1 MARLESD
8 HGRLLVSFQYNGAR
22 CREYL
27 GLNDTRDNRR
37 TGARTV
43 NEIEC
48 ELKAGKFDYAA
59 RFPESR
65 RLERFG
71 ISPPARPPAPKPAEE
86 RADAPSLGKFAE
98 AWLEERRAV
107 LTLATAYD
115 YDRLIKALLLPSPLA
130 QKRIDEVN
138 DGDIHL
144 FMGQMSRRKTR
155 SGQPVGPRRINMII
169 ARLRTIFAT
178 AKRRKLVPE
187 DPMLF
192 VQNLRE
198 PKAEVDPFELEEA
211 VRLINSATGQDRA
224 IITVLIFC
232 GLRPNEALALRWQ
245 DVDFGRRIL
254 KIRRTIHR
262 FGGIGLPKTA
272 SSERDV
278 DMLDPVIVELE
289 EQRARTQMRGEL
301 VFLNDVRGPVD
312 LTNFRDRN
320 WKRILIRARLRA
332 RTIYQCR
339 HTFAALQLSRGE
351 NPQYVAHQMGHTNLE
366 MIIRHYARWSR
377 KPERVGTLAHQLSAQ
392 FPQILPEK
400 CQKLAAAEAPSVRG
414 ASRRSSQT
422 ADSTTGNRGAG
433 DRGRTGDVQLGKLA
447 FYH

>member
-8 HGRLLVSFQYNGAR
+8 HGRLLVSFQFNGVR

-27 GLNDTRDNRR
+27 GLDDTRDNRR

-71 ISPPARPPAPKPAEE
+71 TKPQAPAPTPMSVKEKPEV
-86 RADAPSLGKFAE
+86 PSLGKFSE

-115 YDRLIKALLLPSPLA
+115 YERLIKALLLPSSLA

-144 FMGQMSRRKTR
+144 LMGEMSRRKTR
-155 SGQPVGPRRINMII
+155 SGQPVGQRRINMII

-178 AKRRKLVPE
+178 AKHRKLVPE

-198 PKAEVDPFELEEA
+198 PKAEIDPFELEEA
-211 VRLINSATGQDRA
+211 ERLVNTATGQDRA

-232 GLRPNEALALRWQ
+232 GLRPNEALALRWL
-245 DVDFGRRIL
+245 DVDFDRRIL

-262 FGGIGLPKTA
+262 FGGIGLPETA

-278 DMLDPVIVELE
+278 DMLDPVIAELE

-301 VFLNDVRGPVD
+301 VFLNEVGGPVD

-320 WKRILIRARLRA
+320 WKRILIRRVCEPARFINA
-332 RTIYQCR
+332 VT
-339 HTFAALQLSRGE
+339 
-351 NPQYVAHQMGHTNLE
+351 P
-366 MIIRHYARWSR
+366 
-377 KPERVGTLAHQLSAQ
+377 
-392 FPQILPEK
+392 
-400 CQKLAAAEAPSVRG
+400 
-414 ASRRSSQT
+414 SRRFNFR
-422 ADSTTGNRGAG
+422 AEKIRSTWRIRWATPIS
-433 DRGRTGDVQLGKLA
+433 K
-447 FYH
+447 

>member
-8 HGRLLVSFQYNGAR
+8 HRRLLVSFQFNGTR

-27 GLNDTRDNRR
+27 SLDDTRDNRR
-37 TGARTV
+37 TDARTV
-43 NEIEC
+43 NEIEY

-71 ISPPARPPAPKPAEE
+71 ITPQAQAPTAIPVEKKP
-86 RADAPSLGKFAE
+86 DLPTLGKFAE
-98 AWLEERRAV
+98 TWLAERRAV

-115 YDRLIKALLLPSPLA
+115 YERLIQVLLLPSPLA
-130 QKRIDEVN
+130 QKPIDVVN

-144 FMGQMSRRKTR
+144 FIGELSRRKTR

-187 DPMLF
+187 DPMVF

-198 PKAEVDPFELEEA
+198 PKAEVDPFELEE
-211 VRLINSATGQDRA
+211 VEQIIDTATGQDRA

-245 DVDFGRRIL
+245 DVDFDRRIL

-278 DMLDPVIVELE
+278 DMLDPVIAELQ
-289 EQRARTQMRGEL
+289 EQRARTQMLGEL
-301 VFLNDVRGPVD
+301 VFLNEVRGPID

-320 WKRILIRARLRA
+320 WKRILVKARLRA

-377 KPERVGTLAHQLSAQ
+377 KPERVGTLAHQRSAK

-400 CQKLAAAEAPSVRG
+400 CQKMAAAGATGVRG
-414 ASRRSSQT
+414 GSRGSSKSI
-422 ADSTTGNRGAG
+422 DIVRGNRGAG

>member
-8 HGRLLVSFQYNGAR
+8 HGRLLVSFQFNGVR

-27 GLNDTRDNRR
+27 GLDDTRDDRR

-43 NEIEC
+43 NEIEY

-71 ISPPARPPAPKPAEE
+71 IKPQAQVPSLTPAEE
-86 RADAPSLGKFAE
+86 KPEVPSLGKFAE

-115 YDRLIKALLLPSPLA
+115 YDRLIKALLVPSPLA

-138 DGDIHL
+138 DGDVHL
-144 FMGQMSRRKTR
+144 FMGEMSRRKTR

-211 VRLINSATGQDRA
+211 ERLLDAATGQDR
-224 IITVLIFC
+224 TLVSVLIFC
-232 GLRPNEALALRWQ
+232 GLRPNEALALRRE
-245 DVDFGRRIL
+245 DIDFDREQIR
-254 KIRRTIHR
+254 IRRSIHR
-262 FGGIGLPKTA
+262 FAGIGLPKTA

-278 DMLDPVIVELE
+278 DMLDPVIVEFE
-289 EQRARTQMRGEL
+289 EQLARSQTRSEL
-301 VFLNDVRGPVD
+301 VFNQRG
-312 LTNFRDRN
+312 
-320 WKRILIRARLRA
+320 
-332 RTIYQCR
+332 
-339 HTFAALQLSRGE
+339 
-351 NPQYVAHQMGHTNLE
+351 
-366 MIIRHYARWSR
+366 
-377 KPERVGTLAHQLSAQ
+377 
-392 FPQILPEK
+392 
-400 CQKLAAAEAPSVRG
+400 
-414 ASRRSSQT
+414 
-422 ADSTTGNRGAG
+422 
-433 DRGRTGDVQLGKLA
+433 
-447 FYH
+447 

>member
-1 MARLESD
+1 MMVA
-8 HGRLLVSFQYNGAR
+8 
-22 CREYL
+22 
-27 GLNDTRDNRR
+27 
-37 TGARTV
+37 
-43 NEIEC
+43 
-48 ELKAGKFDYAA
+48 
-59 RFPESR
+59 
-65 RLERFG
+65 
-71 ISPPARPPAPKPAEE
+71 
-86 RADAPSLGKFAE
+86 
-98 AWLEERRAV
+98 
-107 LTLATAYD
+107 
-115 YDRLIKALLLPSPLA
+115 
-130 QKRIDEVN
+130 
-138 DGDIHL
+138 HL
-144 FMGQMSRRKTR
+144 R
-155 SGQPVGPRRINMII
+155 MIFSI
-169 ARLRTIFAT
+169 

-211 VRLINSATGQDRA
+211 ERLINSATGQDRA

-301 VFLNDVRGPVD
+301 VFLNDVGGPVD

-377 KPERVGTLAHQLSAQ
+377 KPERVGTLAHQLSAK

-400 CQKLAAAEAPSVRG
+400 CQKMAAADAPSVRG

-422 ADSTTGNRGAG
+422 ADSTRGNRGAG

>member
-1 MARLESD
+1 
-8 HGRLLVSFQYNGAR
+8 LVPSFKGKPIAYR
-22 CREYL
+22 P
-27 GLNDTRDNRR
+27 DTVF
-37 TGARTV
+37 AS
-43 NEIEC
+43 C
-48 ELKAGKFDYAA
+48 
-59 RFPESR
+59 S
-65 RLERFG
+65 
-71 ISPPARPPAPKPAEE
+71 ARP
-86 RADAPSLGKFAE
+86 SLLHLFS
-98 AWLEERRAV
+98 V
-107 LTLATAYD
+107 LVTSSIRTETS
-115 YDRLIKALLLPSPLA
+115 IGPFTSPLLISLKMIQTTSEPSKA
-130 QKRIDEVN
+130 
-138 DGDIHL
+138 HL
-144 FMGQMSRRKTR
+144 FIGELSRRKTR
-155 SGQPVGPRRINMII
+155 SGQPVGPRRINMIS
-169 ARLRTIFAT
+169 ARFRTIFAT
-178 AKRRKLVPE
+178 AKRRRLVTE

-211 VRLINSATGQDRA
+211 ERLVNTATGQDRA

-245 DVDFGRRIL
+245 DVDFDRRIL

-301 VFLNDVRGPVD
+301 VFLNDVGGPVD

-332 RTIYQCR
+332 RAIYQCR

-366 MIIRHYARWSR
+366 MIIRHYARLSR
-377 KPERVGTLAHQLSAQ
+377 KPERVGTLAH
-392 FPQILPEK
+392 FPPSSRK
-400 CQKLAAAEAPSVRG
+400 FCQKNARKWLPRTLPASAAEA
-414 ASRRSSQT
+414 
-422 ADSTTGNRGAG
+422 ADRH
-433 DRGRTGDVQLGKLA
+433 KLLILQ
-447 FYH
+447 